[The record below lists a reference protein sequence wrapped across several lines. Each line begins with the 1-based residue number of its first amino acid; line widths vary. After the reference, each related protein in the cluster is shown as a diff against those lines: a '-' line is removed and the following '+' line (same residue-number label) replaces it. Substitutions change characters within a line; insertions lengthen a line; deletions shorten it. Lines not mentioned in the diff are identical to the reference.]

1 MGSMNLLFIEKK
13 NIECNQHQLPYGFAI
28 AAAYKIF
35 GLSQQ
40 QSMYIWSF
48 EPSYLVILARN
59 KFEILNLLPFQI
71 VSSFTC
77 SDL

>member
-13 NIECNQHQLPYGFAI
+13 NIECNQHQPPQGFAI
-28 AAAYKIF
+28 VVAYKIF
-35 GLSQQ
+35 GLYQQ
-40 QSMYIWSF
+40 QSMYMWSF